1 VEVLKTLAAGFHE
14 ILNMFPQD
22 QKLPDSIKQSMRLFF
37 QSKNWEIREIMIKNL
52 SLILKNFMKKEDLNC
67 IVEEVKNYLDEI
79 IKLGP

>member
-1 VEVLKTLAAGFHE
+1 
-14 ILNMFPQD
+14 
-22 QKLPDSIKQSMRLFF
+22 MRLFF